1 MKKQVF
7 IGFIIVLVFIQSIK
21 VDKNESTDLTYD
33 ISNSYPVSHDLS
45 QLLKVS
51 CYDCHSNNTTYPWYS
66 KLQPVAWWLDHHVQ
80 DGKKHLNF
88 SEFTKN
94 RIAVQNHK
102 FEEIIEMVED
112 KEMPLPSY
120 TYLGLHPQANLTDNQ
135 RDLIVNW
142 GADQMSYLK
151 ANFSEDSLVFKRR

>member
-1 MKKQVF
+1 MKKQVL
-7 IGFIIVLVFIQSIK
+7 VVFIVILILVQFIK
-21 VDKNESTDLTYD
+21 VDKNESTDLSYD
-33 ISNSYPVSHDLS
+33 ISTIYPVSNDLS

-66 KLQPVAWWLDHHVQ
+66 EIQPVAWWLDHHVQ

-88 SEFTKN
+88 SEFTKS
-94 RIAVQNHK
+94 RISVQNHK

-142 GADQMSYLK
+142 GINQMSYLK
-151 ANFSEDSLVFKRR
+151 SNFPKDSLVFKRR

>member
-1 MKKQVF
+1 MRKQIF
-7 IGFIIVLVFIQSIK
+7 IGLLALLTIIQFIKIE
-21 VDKNESTDLTYD
+21 KNESNDLSYTISKSYT
-33 ISNSYPVSHDLS
+33 ISNELN

-51 CYDCHSNNTTYPWYS
+51 CYDCHSNNTNYPWYS
-66 KLQPVAWWLDHHVQ
+66 KIQPVAWWIDHHVQ

-94 RIAVQNHK
+94 RVAIQNHK

-120 TYLGLHPQANLTDNQ
+120 TFLGLHPEANLTNKQRELVINWANNQ
-135 RDLIVNW
+135 IN
-142 GADQMSYLK
+142 YLK
-151 ANFSEDSLVFKRR
+151 ENFPEDSLVFRRK

>member
-7 IGFIIVLVFIQSIK
+7 IGFIIVLVFIQFIK

-66 KLQPVAWWLDHHVQ
+66 EIQPVAWWLDHHVQ

-142 GADQMSYLK
+142 GINQMSYLK
-151 ANFSEDSLVFKRR
+151 SNFPKDSLVFKRR